1 MKTNRFSIAFAAV
14 VLIAP
19 LGAFAQNAPQ
29 GTIVGATAPGK
40 GALGESVQLQGKVK
54 SIDKKERV
62 VVVVGPQ
69 GNEVVFNLGEDVRNF
84 DQIKVGDL
92 VTLTYAQAVAI
103 ELRKVKNTGIR
114 ERDESVQTA
123 RAEAGQKPAVA
134 IKKTVRMIADVVA
147 VNPLAQT
154 VTLRGAKHTV
164 ELAVKDPAQLKDIKV
179 GNQVEALYVD
189 AVALQVLA
197 AK

>member
-1 MKTNRFSIAFAAV
+1 MKTNRFSIALAAT

-19 LGAFAQNAPQ
+19 LAAFAQNAPQ
-29 GTIVGATAPGK
+29 GAIVGATAPGK
-40 GALGESVQLQGKVK
+40 GAMGESVQLQGKVK

-114 ERDESVQTA
+114 ERDETVQTA
-123 RAEAGQKPAVA
+123 RAEAGQKPAGA
-134 IKKTVRMIADVVA
+134 IKKTIRMIADVVA
-147 VNPLAQT
+147 VNHKAQT

-189 AVALQVLA
+189 AIALQVSA
-197 AK
+197 SK